1 MLTEA
6 LFRSNEFMV
15 IQAAVA
21 AANFAIG
28 AFTIEKQG
36 QEALGDTE
44 RAARMQGAIDKAKAD
59 RKFALSLFDTHL
71 RGEFNTEEDFKKV
84 LDMVHNYNSL
94 IDHSLINS
102 RAAFLP
108 LGAVPEMR
116 KDRFEEQ

>member
-1 MLTEA
+1 MLNEA
-6 LFRSNEFMV
+6 IFRSNEFMV

-21 AANFAIG
+21 AANFAVG
-28 AFTIEKQG
+28 AFSLELKG
-36 QEALGDTE
+36 MRALGNTVMAE
-44 RAARMQGAIDKAKAD
+44 KLEAAVNKAKAD
-59 RKFALSLFDTHL
+59 RQFAASLFDTHL
-71 RGEFNTEEDFKKV
+71 QGEFNSEADFKKV